1 MMANDHKDV
10 RIGHPGLPVV
20 SPSSTTMKPARH
32 VHLWEI
38 VAVRELCIVA
48 MGVFL
53 LWLCFQLQAILVP
66 VLIGLGLAYLT
77 DPALDYVEQTWKLP
91 RWLAVTFMALVICA
105 LVSGFV
111 LWVGPRLA
119 DQLRSFIE
127 KFPTYLSLLADRHG
141 MDVKEITRNFKKIS
155 GNIQDNPL
163 STLKTFLSGTGQ
175 VFYLTNLIIGTLGSF
190 LFSFSLIIIYFFL
203 FAWSFPSIQRTIWS
217 AVESQE
223 DDRWPK
229 LLSKMDRAIGEF
241 FRGRLLIALMMS
253 VMFAIGWFWV
263 GMPYWILLGVGA
275 GLLSLVPYAATLM
288 WPVAI
293 LLKYLDMSMGSGST
307 DNYWMQLLVWPSA
320 VYLGVQF
327 LEGWVLTPWVQRQ
340 STDLSA
346 ATILLVVL
354 IGGALGGVLG
364 LVLAIP
370 FAACLKILAQELII
384 PRIRR
389 GNITETHHEIY
400 TP

>member
-1 MMANDHKDV
+1 MVPNSKD
-10 RIGHPGLPVV
+10 INNGHPCMPAP
-20 SPSSTTMKPARH
+20 SPSTTMKSARQ

-38 VAVRELCIVA
+38 VAIRELCILA
-48 MGVFL
+48 IGVFL
-53 LWLCFQLQAILVP
+53 VWLCFQLQAILVP
-66 VLIGLGLAYLT
+66 VFIGLGLAYLAE
-77 DPALDYVEQTWKLP
+77 PALHYVEQKWKLP

-105 LVSGFV
+105 LVSGLF
-111 LWVGPRLA
+111 LWVGPNLIE
-119 DQLRSFIE
+119 QLRLFIE
-127 KFPTYLSLLADRHG
+127 KVPTYLSLLADRHG
-141 MDVKEITRNFKKIS
+141 IDVKEITRNFKEVS
-155 GNIQDNPL
+155 ANIQDKPL
-163 STLKTFLSGTGQ
+163 STLKTFLTGTGQ
-175 VFYLTNLIIGTLGSF
+175 VFYFTNLIIGTLGSF
-190 LFSFSLIIIYFFL
+190 LFSFSLIIIYFFF
-203 FAWSFPSIQRTIWS
+203 FAWSFPSIQHTVWS
-217 AVESQE
+217 VVGSQE
-223 DDRWPK
+223 NDRWPT

-263 GMPYWILLGVGA
+263 GMPYWILLGLGA

-327 LEGWVLTPWVQRQ
+327 LEGWVLTPWIQSQ

-364 LVLAIP
+364 LILAIP
-370 FAACLKILAQELII
+370 FAACLKIMAKELII
-384 PRIRR
+384 PRIQR
-389 GNITETHHEIY
+389 GNITEVHHEIHK
-400 TP
+400 P